1 MAVYVRT
8 CTIEDAQYCL
18 DQAKSM
24 LERARSMWSQT
35 HQTVEKTKSI
45 RAELHAQIEELAKRG
60 AFRRRFTDNLL
71 SSILD
76 AAVEGTGANMGN
88 IQLFDS
94 RTRQLVIRV
103 HRGFDEPFLK
113 FFNSVHAGRAACGTA
128 LKFARRVVVPDVTN
142 SPIFSHS
149 DALEALLDAGIR
161 SVQSTPLI
169 AKSGRI
175 WGMLSTHYRNVNLP
189 GRRDLS
195 LIDYFAE
202 WAAEVLDMEFRADPS
217 SATVFS
223 GNGNGAEI
231 PASVLSPLD
240 E

>member
-8 CTIEDAQYCL
+8 CTIEDAQHCL

-24 LERARSMWSQT
+24 LERARFMWSQA
-35 HQTVEKTKSI
+35 HQTVEKTKSM

-175 WGMLSTHYRNVNLP
+175 CGMLSTHYRNVNLP

-231 PASVLSPLD
+231 SASVLSPLD